1 VNHTIMLSLHT
12 GFYVSKGL
20 VPVRVML
27 SAIGFTYSL
36 IFATQGLLQTW
47 TDARSCSAALSRV
60 QRTLSE
66 LTVDESMSDALPP
79 GAWWDKA
86 NKIQGTCPAF
96 EEEDGEPDGEPEE
109 ISKRTEGRVQGTAV
123 SALAAARSGD
133 LVMSNVDFSYPVRPD
148 YPVLKNLSLTLPR
161 GKVTAIVGRSGAGK
175 STVASLIE
183 RLYPLDRGS
192 IKLNGVDIAR
202 FTRQEWV
209 NAVTA
214 VSQEPVLFS
223 GTIFENIAYGRPHAS
238 VAEVEKAALAANAH
252 DFILSLPEAYE
263 SVVGDRGVLLSG
275 GQRQRVALARALLQD
290 APILILDEATSALD
304 GESERLV
311 QQAIENLVA
320 NRTVLIIAHRL
331 STVQAADQILV
342 MDDGRIVEQG
352 THVELLRLE
361 GMYKKLVSSQA
372 LTLSAS
378 VGSLP

>member
-1 VNHTIMLSLHT
+1 
-12 GFYVSKGL
+12 
-20 VPVRVML
+20 ML

-36 IFATQGLLQTW
+36 IYATQGLLQTW

-60 QRTLSE
+60 QKTLSE
-66 LTVDESMSDALPP
+66 LSVDESMSDALPP

-86 NKIQGTCPAF
+86 NELQETCPAF
-96 EEEDGEPDGEPEE
+96 EQDNNREAEEN
-109 ISKRTEGRVQGTAV
+109 SKLAKGTGFMGIPID
-123 SALAAARSGD
+123 ALDAARSGD
-133 LVMSNVDFSYPVRPD
+133 LVMSNVEFAYPVRPD
-148 YPVLKNLSLTLPR
+148 FPVLKNLSLTLPR

-192 IKLNGVDIAR
+192 IELNGVDIAK
-202 FTRQEWV
+202 FSRQEWV

-223 GTIFENIAYGRPHAS
+223 GTIFENIAYGKPHAS
-238 VAEVEKAALAANAH
+238 ISDVEKAALAANAH
-252 DFILSLPEAYE
+252 DFILSLPEGYE

-342 MDDGRIVEQG
+342 MDDGEIVEQG
-352 THVELLRLE
+352 THLELLRLG
-361 GMYKKLVSSQA
+361 GMYQKLVSSQA
-372 LTLSAS
+372 FTLSSS
-378 VGSLP
+378 VGTLP